1 MEKEAIQNKEKNF
14 VSCVLYLHNDG
25 KNIREFLKAVCG
37 TMEQNFEKY
46 EIVCVNDCCV
56 DDTIEEIHRYLEE
69 SNARHV
75 VSLINL
81 SFYQGVEMAMN
92 AGRDLAVGDF
102 LFEFDRCLLDFKP
115 SLIMDIYHKALEG
128 YDVVAAAPKRDVAFT
143 SRLFYAVYNLGSR
156 NTHKLRQ
163 ERFRIISRRAVVVS
177 NKL

>member
-25 KNIREFLKAVCG
+25 KNIREFLKTVCG

-46 EIVCVNDCCV
+46 EIVCVNDCCM

-69 SNARHV
+69 SNTRHV

-92 AGRDLAVGDF
+92 AGRDLAV
-102 LFEFDRCLLDFKP
+102 
-115 SLIMDIYHKALEG
+115 
-128 YDVVAAAPKRDVAFT
+128 
-143 SRLFYAVYNLGSR
+143 
-156 NTHKLRQ
+156 
-163 ERFRIISRRAVVVS
+163 
-177 NKL
+177 